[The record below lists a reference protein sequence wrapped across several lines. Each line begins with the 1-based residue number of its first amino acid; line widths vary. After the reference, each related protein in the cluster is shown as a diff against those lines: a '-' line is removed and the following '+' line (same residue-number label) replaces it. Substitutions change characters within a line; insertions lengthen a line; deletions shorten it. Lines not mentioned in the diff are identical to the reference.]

1 MKKIFVYIFTVL
13 LPVLMFSCATTPTT
27 PELPKAEEIRPREE
41 TKKEISPAR
50 KLENKSLNVFSDI
63 LDLAESTDD
72 RQSILPQIEELYT
85 RIINEYPD
93 VPLAQES
100 YWKLIEL
107 NLKEY
112 KPSKTNKANMLYKEF
127 VRKYPESTLRAVIED
142 TVGKGLYQ
150 NAEWKNLLDLC
161 APTFKAYV
169 ENEKHPRASLLFM
182 YAEANY
188 HLENIDEAK
197 KAYEVAAE
205 LYPKIREG
213 QRAIAMFNRLAKK
226 KK

>member
-1 MKKIFVYIFTVL
+1 MIKIVQFFIIIM
-13 LPVLMFSCATTPTT
+13 LPVVLFSCATTPTT
-27 PELPKAEEIRPREE
+27 PEPPKAEEITPPEK

-50 KLENKSLNVFSDI
+50 QMENKSLNIFTDI

-72 RQSILPQIEELYT
+72 RQSILPKIEELYT

-112 KPSKTNKANMLYKEF
+112 NPSKTNKANMLYKEF
-127 VRKYPESTLRAVIED
+127 VRKYPLSTLRSTIED
-142 TVGKGLYQ
+142 TLGKGLYQ
-150 NAEWKNLLDLC
+150 NAKWKQLLDLC
-161 APTFKAYV
+161 APTFSEYV

-188 HLENIDEAK
+188 HLENINEAI

-205 LYPKIREG
+205 LYPKLREG
-213 QRAIAMFNRLAKK
+213 QKAITMLNTLTKK